1 MAFAALNGIPLAR
14 GGSYRARRWLRVMA
28 VERLRQTAL
37 ALR

>member
-1 MAFAALNGIPLAR
+1 MAFAAPNGIPFAR
-14 GGSYRARRWLRVMA
+14 GPYRARAWLRVMA

>member
-1 MAFAALNGIPLAR
+1 MGFRSRAAAR
-14 GGSYRARRWLRVMA
+14 IALERGCVMA